1 MAGVN
6 GISVADLRPGDLVRL
21 KKAHPCGG
29 DLWRVNRIGADV
41 GLRCQTCAHHIMTPR
56 YRIERRI
63 REVLRPDDD
72 DDSGGGESASTSLS
86 TSASA
91 DPAIG
96 SAAEQSAP

>member
-1 MAGVN
+1 MAGVS

-29 DLWRVNRIGADV
+29 AVWRVNRVGADV
-41 GLRCQTCAHHIMTPR
+41 GLRCQTCAHYIMTPR

-63 REVLRPDDD
+63 REVMRPDDD
-72 DDSGGGESASTSLS
+72 DGGGAGESASTSVS
-86 TSASA
+86 KSASA

-96 SAAEQSAP
+96 NAVEQSAS

>member
-1 MAGVN
+1 MAGVS
-6 GISVADLRPGDLVRL
+6 GISVADLRPGDVVRL

-72 DDSGGGESASTSLS
+72 AAGGGESASTSLS

-96 SAAEQSAP
+96 NAVEQSAS

>member
-1 MAGVN
+1 MAGVS

-29 DLWRVNRIGADV
+29 DLWQVNRIGADI

-72 DDSGGGESASTSLS
+72 AGAESASTSRS

-91 DPAIG
+91 DPDIG
-96 SAAEQSAP
+96 NAVEQSAS